1 MKLDKKLYV
10 FDPFAL
16 IEEHSWTIIKLC
28 NKLSKSDWN
37 VTLISC
43 DNGFKFCTVMDY
55 QKLEPRSSLI
65 RKLQVCTLC
74 KETRETLNTFL
85 DNRVKVDKIGKST
98 EVEDKIQLN
107 ERAYYEPVIKFKKT
121 NMNIDLNEQ
130 DWFLEASRTFTIS
143 YEFFLE
149 KMSRER
155 PDALL
160 LYSPQYAAG
169 SGASEAAQQLGI
181 PTIFLEGS
189 SSPVNR
195 WASIRIWDWGK
206 FGLVDPCAKSD
217 DYLNSRIRVLAFMHF
232 KMLRKGLTHSAY
244 SKPVEGKSIRSELL
258 GENKADKIILAV
270 LSSTD
275 EVYSAQSIG
284 KFTSGRVSENVYAD
298 QFEWIQDLCR
308 FVMEQENIM
317 LVIRIHPRDF
327 VVGPNGRA
335 SDASRNWLRIS
346 KDLFHLKNR
355 IVWDFP
361 SDGNSLYDLMRATDI
376 VTTGWSSVGI
386 ETLFIG
392 KPVVTYDEELSGL
405 PKTLT
410 ITGKSRLEYFKNLL
424 VALELGPSFRNTI
437 KALKY
442 ISFRDFERTH
452 KVGGM
457 AYANPYIVSQHT
469 FKRLIIHL
477 LNRLSGSNRNKLNSR
492 LNSPRSKDAIS
503 EAIVKILDSYI
514 PPQIVK

>member
-1 MKLDKKLYV
+1 
-10 FDPFAL
+10 
-16 IEEHSWTIIKLC
+16 
-28 NKLSKSDWN
+28 
-37 VTLISC
+37 
-43 DNGFKFCTVMDY
+43 MDY

-121 NMNIDLNEQ
+121 NMNIELNEQ

-244 SKPVEGKSIRSELL
+244 SKPVEGKSIQLSLVAPM
-258 GENKADKIILAV
+258 KSILP
-270 LSSTD
+270 
-275 EVYSAQSIG
+275 
-284 KFTSGRVSENVYAD
+284 KVSEN
-298 QFEWIQDLCR
+298 L
-308 FVMEQENIM
+308 
-317 LVIRIHPRDF
+317 
-327 VVGPNGRA
+327 
-335 SDASRNWLRIS
+335 
-346 KDLFHLKNR
+346 
-355 IVWDFP
+355 
-361 SDGNSLYDLMRATDI
+361 
-376 VTTGWSSVGI
+376 
-386 ETLFIG
+386 
-392 KPVVTYDEELSGL
+392 PVDVFQKMFMQINLSG
-405 PKTLT
+405 
-410 ITGKSRLEYFKNLL
+410 FKIFVDL
-424 VALELGPSFRNTI
+424 
-437 KALKY
+437 
-442 ISFRDFERTH
+442 
-452 KVGGM
+452 
-457 AYANPYIVSQHT
+457 
-469 FKRLIIHL
+469 
-477 LNRLSGSNRNKLNSR
+477 
-492 LNSPRSKDAIS
+492 
-503 EAIVKILDSYI
+503 
-514 PPQIVK
+514 